1 MIHLTLR
8 SRGAPEAKFDDAPK
22 DTLSDL
28 HKDAQDGACEVALKS
43 ALEIALELPLWL
55 HLLIQW
61 LMHKYVQIGLS
72 NGAPALEGAPDGG
85 LNVGFEWVP

>member
-1 MIHLTLR
+1 MLHLSTTKISLQKALKNIQKCKEKDAFYAVLMIHLTVR

-43 ALEIALELPLWL
+43 PLDIALELPLWL
-55 HLLIQW
+55 HLLIQ
-61 LMHKYVQIGLS
+61 
-72 NGAPALEGAPDGG
+72 
-85 LNVGFEWVP
+85 